1 MVVGA
6 GSLWVAVPF
15 ANATLRLDP
24 ETGDVEHRFG
34 DLPGSLALAY
44 GDGSVW
50 TVGWSSPFGGFTGSG
65 GVNRIDPETN
75 TITTTTDLALPP
87 ECCPVAAG
95 GGFGWTS
102 DPTKGVLYQLD
113 QGSRVVATRPTGP
126 GATIG
131 SFDEGVVW
139 VGNSDVGT
147 VSGVDAV
154 TGARRTFRFEH
165 PVQGVAAG
173 AGMLMVTL
181 GPGPTY
187 ENVIDGLDGTVAR
200 FFAPTGSLA
209 APDPATL
216 FEDIGFWVE
225 FATCA
230 KLLSHPDASAPEGWS
245 LRPEVP
251 ASMPDVSADGRT
263 YTFTVR
269 PGYRFS
275 PPSNE
280 HVTAETFRH
289 SIERAIGIGGN
300 GRYVLFDIVGEAEF
314 LAGDADRITGLRA
327 SGDNLTI
334 ELTAPSPDLLERLAV
349 PILCPGR
356 STRRRCRVARMPAIR
371 IRCLWRY
378 RPPVPTTSPTTSM
391 VSTRS

>member
-1 MVVGA
+1 
-6 GSLWVAVPF
+6 
-15 ANATLRLDP
+15 
-24 ETGDVEHRFG
+24 
-34 DLPGSLALAY
+34 
-44 GDGSVW
+44 
-50 TVGWSSPFGGFTGSG
+50 
-65 GVNRIDPETN
+65 
-75 TITTTTDLALPP
+75 
-87 ECCPVAAG
+87 
-95 GGFGWTS
+95 
-102 DPTKGVLYQLD
+102 
-113 QGSRVVATRPTGP
+113 
-126 GATIG
+126 
-131 SFDEGVVW
+131 
-139 VGNSDVGT
+139 
-147 VSGVDAV
+147 
-154 TGARRTFRFEH
+154 
-165 PVQGVAAG
+165 
-173 AGMLMVTL
+173 
-181 GPGPTY
+181 
-187 ENVIDGLDGTVAR
+187 
-200 FFAPTGSLA
+200 
-209 APDPATL
+209 
-216 FEDIGFWVE
+216 VE

-314 LAGDADRITGLRA
+314 LAGDAEHITGLRA
-327 SGDNLTI
+327 SGDILTI